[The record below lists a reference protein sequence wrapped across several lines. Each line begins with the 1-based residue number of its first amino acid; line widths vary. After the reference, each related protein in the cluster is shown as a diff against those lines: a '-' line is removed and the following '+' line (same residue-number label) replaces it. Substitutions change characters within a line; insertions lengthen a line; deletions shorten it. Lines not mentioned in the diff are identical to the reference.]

1 MRRFAA
7 LFEVLDRTSSTA
19 AKRDAMAAYFAEAPA
34 GDAAWAVYV
43 LGGGKLK
50 RTATS
55 TELRAALAAEAG
67 YADWLIDESYQHV
80 GDLAE
85 TIALMLPSRGDEQED
100 TSLHVWME
108 ARLPSLNALES
119 SERID
124 LLREWWRPLPR
135 GQVFLVN
142 KLLTGSLRVGVSHRL
157 VVQALAQW
165 ANLPTDLVAHRLS
178 GNWAPSATAF
188 RALAGPE
195 RADEHAG
202 ERPYPFFLASPLE
215 QEVTSLGDVGEWLA
229 EWKWDGIRAQLMR
242 REGETVLWSRGEERL
257 DGRFPE
263 IEQAARDLPDGCVI
277 DGEILAWTLD
287 EAHPLP
293 FAALQKRIG
302 KLKPGPK
309 LLADT
314 PVRLMTYD
322 LLESHGQDMRERPL
336 AERRAMLAS
345 LVEDR
350 RPTLMLSPA
359 IRAPDWT
366 ALTAVRAESRE
377 RRTEGLMLKR
387 LDSPYRVGRKRGDWW
402 KWKVDPYTIDAVL
415 LYAQPGHGRRS
426 GLFTDYTFGVW
437 DDDALVPVAKA
448 YSGLDDDEI
457 ARLDRW
463 IRSHTIDRF
472 GPVRSVEPTHVFELA
487 FEAIQA
493 SSRHKAGVAVRFPR
507 ILRWRTDLAIRDADK
522 LDELRRL
529 ASG

>member
-7 LFEVLDRTSSTA
+7 LYDALDRTASTS
-19 AKRDAMAAYFAEAPA
+19 AKRDAMAAYFADAPA
-34 GDAAWAVYV
+34 EDAAWAVYV

-55 TELRAALAAEAG
+55 TELRAALAAETG
-67 YADWLIDESYQHV
+67 YAEWLIDDSYAHV

-85 TIALMLPSRGDEQED
+85 TIALMLPRQESEGVD
-100 TSLHVWME
+100 TPLHVWME
-108 ARLPSLNALES
+108 ARLPSLSRLES
-119 SERID
+119 AERID
-124 LLREWWRPLPR
+124 VLRDWWRELPAA
-135 GQVFLVN
+135 QVFLVN

-157 VVQALAQW
+157 VVQAIAQW
-165 ANLPTDLVAHRLS
+165 TAHPTDLIAHRLS
-178 GNWAPSATAF
+178 GTWKPSATAF
-188 RALAGPE
+188 RALAEPE

-202 ERPYPFFLASPLE
+202 DRPYPFFLASPLE
-215 QEVTSLGDVGEWLA
+215 HEVESLGPVDAWVA

-242 REGETVLWSRGEERL
+242 RGDDAILWSRGEERL

-263 IEQAARDLPDGCVI
+263 LETAARALPDGCVI
-277 DGEILAWTLD
+277 DGEILAWALD

-302 KLKPGPK
+302 KLKPGAK

-314 PVRLMTYD
+314 PVRLMAYD
-322 LLESHGQDMRERPL
+322 LLEFDGKDLRETPL
-336 AERRAMLAS
+336 IERRARLAA
-345 LVEDR
+345 LLEGKA
-350 RPTLMLSPA
+350 PTFMLSVAVEAHAWSDLTA
-359 IRAPDWT
+359 IRN
-366 ALTAVRAESRE
+366 ESRE

-437 DDDALVPVAKA
+437 DGEALVPVAKA
-448 YSGLDDDEI
+448 YSGLDDKEI
-457 ARLDRW
+457 GQLDRW
-463 IRSHTIDRF
+463 IRAHTIDRF

-493 SSRHKAGVAVRFPR
+493 SGRHKAGVAVRFPR

-522 LDELRRL
+522 LDDLRRL

>member
-1 MRRFAA
+1 MRRFAR
-7 LFEVLDRTSSTA
+7 LFEALDRTASTS
-19 AKRDAMAAYFAEAPA
+19 AKRDAMASYFADAPA
-34 GDAAWAVYV
+34 EDAAWAVYV

-55 TELRAALAAEAG
+55 TELRLALAAETG
-67 YADWLIDESYQHV
+67 YADWLIEDSYAHV

-85 TIALMLPSRGDEQED
+85 TVSLMLPVTDEAGDD
-100 TSLHVWME
+100 VPLHVWME
-108 ARLPSLNALES
+108 ARLPSLGKLES
-119 SERID
+119 AERID
-124 LLREWWRPLPR
+124 VLREWWRGQPR
-135 GQVFLVN
+135 DQVFLVN

-165 ANLPTDLVAHRLS
+165 ASLPTDLIAHRLS
-178 GNWAPSATAF
+178 GTWKPTGAAF
-188 RALAGPE
+188 AALSGPE
-195 RADEHAG
+195 RDDEHAG
-202 ERPYPFFLASPLE
+202 ERPYPFFLASPIE
-215 QEVTSLGDVGEWLA
+215 SDVTSLGDARAWLA

-242 REGETVLWSRGEERL
+242 RGDNALIWSRGEERL

-263 IEQAARDLPDGCVI
+263 IERAAAALPDGCVV

-287 EAHPLP
+287 AAHPLP

-302 KLKPGPK
+302 KLKPGAK

-314 PVRLMTYD
+314 PVRLMVYD
-322 LLESHGQDMRERPL
+322 LLEHDGNDLREQPL
-336 AERRAMLAS
+336 HARRAALAA
-345 LVEDR
+345 LIEDHG
-350 RPTLMLSPA
+350 PTLMLSPA
-359 IRAPDWT
+359 IPLGDWD
-366 ALTAVRAESRE
+366 ALTAIRTESRE
-377 RRTEGLMLKR
+377 RQTEGLMLKR

-402 KWKVDPYTIDAVL
+402 KWKVEPYTVDAVL

-437 DDDALVPVAKA
+437 DGESLVPVAKA
-448 YSGLDDDEI
+448 YSGLDDEEI
-457 ARLDRW
+457 GRLDRW
-463 IRSHTIDRF
+463 IRAHTIDRF

-493 SSRHKAGVAVRFPR
+493 SGRHKAGVAVRFPR

-522 LDELRRL
+522 LDDLRRL

>member
-7 LFEVLDRTSSTA
+7 LFDALDRTASTA
-19 AKRDAMAAYFAEAPA
+19 AKRDAMAAYFGEARPE
-34 GDAAWAVYV
+34 DAAWAVYV

-55 TELRAALAAEAG
+55 TELRLALAAETG

-85 TIALMLPSRGDEQED
+85 TVALMLPDAVATEGD
-100 TSLHVWME
+100 TPLHVWME
-108 ARLPSLNALES
+108 ARLPSLSRLES
-119 SERID
+119 AERVE

-135 GQVFLVN
+135 EQVFLVN

-165 ANLPTDLVAHRLS
+165 ATLPTDLMAHRLS
-178 GNWAPSATAF
+178 GTWKPSAAAF
-188 RALAGPE
+188 LALAEPE

-215 QEVTSLGDVGEWLA
+215 QEVTTLGAVNEWLA

-242 REGETVLWSRGEERL
+242 RAGGAVLWSRGEERL

-263 IEQAARDLPDGCVI
+263 IEQAAIDLPEGCVV
-277 DGEILAWTLD
+277 DGEILAWMLD
-287 EAHPLP
+287 EDHPLP

-302 KLKPGPK
+302 KLKPGAK

-322 LLESHGQDMRERPL
+322 LLEWQGQDLRERPL
-336 AERRAMLAS
+336 AERRALLAA
-345 LVEDR
+345 LIEGR
-350 RPTLMLSPA
+350 GPTLMLSPA
-359 IRAPDWT
+359 VET
-366 ALTAVRAESRE
+366 ATWDALAGVRGESRE
-377 RRTEGLMLKR
+377 RRTEGLMLKK

-402 KWKVDPYTIDAVL
+402 KWKVDPYTVDAVL

-437 DDDALVPVAKA
+437 DGEALVPVAKA
-448 YSGLDDDEI
+448 YSGLDDAEI
-457 ARLDRW
+457 GRLDRW
-463 IRSHTIDRF
+463 IRAHTIERF

-493 SSRHKAGVAVRFPR
+493 SGRHKAGVAVRFPR
-507 ILRWRTDLAIRDADK
+507 IQRWRSDLSIRDADK
-522 LDELRRL
+522 LDDLRRL